1 MLELRPTRNQ
11 LRGSRNEKRESRYEI
26 MSLSD
31 PIADM
36 LTRVRNA
43 MRINKNEV
51 NIKASNICE
60 GIAAV
65 LKKEGYIEDFDRI
78 DDGRQGILRVTLKYD
93 DDGQPIINEITRVS
107 KPGRRIYS
115 SVDKL
120 PRVLA
125 GMGIAV
131 VSTSRGVMSD
141 RSCRQNNVGGEIV
154 CTVS

>member
-1 MLELRPTRNQ
+1 
-11 LRGSRNEKRESRYEI
+11 

-36 LTRVRNA
+36 LTRIRNGVRSQKDTVNVKCS
-43 MRINKNEV
+43 RI
-51 NIKASNICE
+51 CT

-65 LKKEGYIEDFDRI
+65 LKEEGYITDFDRI
-78 DDGRQGILRVTLKYD
+78 DDTKQGLLRIHLKYNM
-93 DDGQPIINEITRVS
+93 DGIPVITEIQRAS

-115 SVDKL
+115 GVEDL
-120 PRVLA
+120 PQVLGGLGVA
-125 GMGIAV
+125 I

-141 RSCRQNNVGGEIV
+141 RNCRQANVGGEIL